1 MGFFFLRFTIYDLRF
16 TAFMFPRTE
25 NRMQLALALVIGLLL
40 VANLFTLTL
49 VALTPAT
56 RASRA
61 PVLFTVFVITLVVS
75 VPSIL
80 LLPRWLLRPYR
91 QLVDEAERA
100 PVATSSTREKMRDET
115 EFVLE
120 TFQEVVAQLRAKQRE
135 LEALGA
141 RAAARAASAEQFS
154 ERVVASLPSGLL
166 AFDAR
171 GHATV
176 INAPARAL
184 LEVEGETAGQSFER
198 LLRHAPEL
206 AVLVERCLRT
216 GELFRREEVTAE
228 GAGGRVR
235 RLGVTVA
242 PVDPQPREGARGV
255 LCMLSDI
262 TEVAHLREAVT
273 RKKNL
278 ESLGEMSAGLAHE
291 FKNALAT
298 LHGYAQLFQN
308 SRLDEDASAA
318 AAAALLHEVRNLSE
332 MVTSFLNFARPGPLD
347 CGDVALGELFRACAV
362 DLRAFFEER
371 AVALEIEGE
380 FAEVSA
386 DERMLRQAVLNL
398 LRNAAEAVT
407 DESAERRVNVR
418 AARERDAAGVIW
430 VRVEIADT
438 GAGINEA
445 DLQRV
450 FIPFFTTKSK
460 GHGVGLALA
469 HRVVTDHGGTLSA
482 ANSPAGGAV
491 FTVYL
496 PALIEAQDSGRQ
508 VSAPRE

>member
-1 MGFFFLRFTIYDLRF
+1 
-16 TAFMFPRTE
+16 
-25 NRMQLALALVIGLLL
+25 MQLALALVIGLLL
-40 VANLFTLTL
+40 VANLLTLTL
-49 VALTPAT
+49 VAMTPAT
-56 RASRA
+56 RAARA
-61 PVLFTVFVITLVVS
+61 PVLFTVFFITLVIS

-100 PVATSSTREKMRDET
+100 PVSASAREKTHDET
-115 EFVLE
+115 GFVLE

-141 RAAARAASAEQFS
+141 RASARAASAEQFA

-184 LEVEGETAGQSFER
+184 LETDGDAEGQSFER
-198 LLRHAPEL
+198 LLHRAPKL
-206 AVLVERCLRT
+206 AELVERCLRT
-216 GELFRREEVTAE
+216 GELFRRFEVATE
-228 GAGGRVR
+228 GAGSRVR
-235 RLGVTVA
+235 VLGVTVA

-262 TEVAHLREAVT
+262 TEVLQLREAVT

-308 SRLDEDASAA
+308 SRLDEEATGAAASA
-318 AAAALLHEVRNLSE
+318 LLQEVRSLSE

-347 CGDVALGELFRACAV
+347 FGDVPLDALFDTCARE
-362 DLRAFFEER
+362 LRALFDKR
-371 AVALEIEGE
+371 GVALDIEGE
-380 FAEVSA
+380 FPEVRA

-398 LRNAAEAVT
+398 LRNAAEAIT
-407 DESAERRVNVR
+407 DESRERIVHVR
-418 AARERDAAGVIW
+418 AARECDAVGAAWARI
-430 VRVEIADT
+430 EIADT
-438 GAGINEA
+438 GAGIDES

-450 FIPFFTTKSK
+450 FIPFFTTKTK
-460 GHGVGLALA
+460 GHGIGLALA

-482 ANSPAGGAV
+482 ANVHAGGAV
-491 FTVYL
+491 FTIRL
-496 PALIEAQDSGRQ
+496 PASVEE
-508 VSAPRE
+508 RESVLTS